1 MRSVLVALVLLGACG
16 KGDTPPAPSSGRP
29 NAKPETGPGEQAGG
43 GGGGA
48 EGNRSPGEEAHVLF
62 DQVCATCHGK
72 NGDGQGQVELP
83 QKPRDYTNAEWQ
95 AKVTDDEIKKIIL
108 EGGQAVGKSNLMP
121 AQAQLKDKPEVV
133 AELVKIIRGFK
144 K

>member
-1 MRSVLVALVLLGACG
+1 VP
-16 KGDTPPAPSSGRP
+16 TSGVP
-29 NAKPETGPGEQAGG
+29 NAKPETGPGQPVS
-43 GGGGA
+43 GGGA
-48 EGNRSPGEEAHVLF
+48 EGNRSPSEEAHVLF
-62 DQVCATCHGK
+62 DQVCATCHGA
-72 NGDGQGQVELP
+72 NGDGKGQVELP
-83 QKPRDYTNAEWQ
+83 QKPQDYTNAEWQ

-108 EGGQAVGKSNLMP
+108 EGGAAIGKSAMMP

>member
-1 MRSVLVALVLLGACG
+1 MALLLLGACG
-16 KGDTPPAPSSGRP
+16 KGDKPPAPTSGTP
-29 NAKPETGPGEQAGG
+29 NSKPETGPGHEAM

-48 EGNRSPGEEAHVLF
+48 EGNRSPSEEAHVLF
-62 DQVCATCHGK
+62 DQVCATCHGA
-72 NGDGQGQVELP
+72 NGDGKGQVDLP
-83 QKPRDYTNAEWQ
+83 QKPQDYTNAEWQ
-95 AKVTDDEIKKIIL
+95 AKVTDDEIKKIIV
-108 EGGQAVGKSNLMP
+108 EGGAALGKSPMMP